1 MEASEP
7 VELLASTGD
16 AAIDRIIRGIVTIF
30 EASFPERVRGY
41 YLLGSYAV
49 GAAVAI
55 SDIDLLLLFAGTLD
69 ARERAQAERL
79 AQGCALLSP
88 TRLDIILCDEATI
101 LHDVVLLKHGGKLVY
116 GADTRA
122 SLPLPPLA
130 DYTRE
135 TLDAARYFM
144 TRILRGVERLTY
156 PLAYPDPTGEFYGYD
171 TIRIPEWYPPETERG
186 VKELV
191 TTATRV
197 ARASLALRVGRYA
210 GSKGG
215 SATDYR
221 TYIGDEWIDLLAAL
235 YTNGKLRW
243 GYAVP
248 ADPAERRLLRDLCG
262 QMLAFENDFLAR
274 YRVYL
279 LGLLGAGDASA
290 RAHARQKLAE
300 VNYPDDEVHAALRAD
315 AAADAANDAA
325 AD

>member
-1 MEASEP
+1 MDTLEP

-30 EASFPERVRGY
+30 EASLPARVRGY
-41 YLLGSYAV
+41 YLLGSYAA

-55 SDIDLLLLFAGTLD
+55 SDIDLLPLFAETLD
-69 ARERAQAERL
+69 THERAQAERL
-79 AQGCALLSP
+79 AQACALLSP
-88 TRLDIILCDEATI
+88 TRLDIILRDEATI
-101 LHDVVLLKHGGKLVY
+101 AQDVVLLKHGGQLVY

-144 TRILRGVERLTY
+144 SRILRGAERLTY

-171 TIRIPEWYPPETERG
+171 TIRIPEWYPPETQRG

-191 TTATRV
+191 TTATRM
-197 ARASLALRVGRYA
+197 ARASLALRAGRYT

-215 SATDYR
+215 SAADYCA
-221 TYIGDEWIDLLAAL
+221 YIGDEWSDLLAAI
-235 YTNGKLRW
+235 YANGKLRW

-248 ADPAERRLLRDLCG
+248 AAPDERRLLRDLCG

-279 LGLLGAGDASA
+279 LGLLRIGDASE
-290 RAHARQKLAE
+290 RVHARQKLAE
-300 VNYPDDEVHAALRAD
+300 VSYPDDEVRAALQ
-315 AAADAANDAA
+315 ADAANDEA

>member
-1 MEASEP
+1 METPDATEP
-7 VELLASTGD
+7 VELLMSTGD
-16 AAIDRIIRGIVTIF
+16 AAIDCIIRGIVTVF
-30 EASFPERVRGY
+30 EVCFPARVRGY
-41 YLLGSYAV
+41 YLLGSYAD

-55 SDIDLLLLFAGTLD
+55 SDIDLLPLFADTLD
-69 ARERAQAERL
+69 AHERAQAERL
-79 AQGCALLSP
+79 TQGCALLSP

-101 LHDVVLLKHGGKLVY
+101 TRDVVLLKHGGQLVY

-122 SLPLPPLA
+122 SLALPPLS

-144 TRILRGVERLTY
+144 TRILRGAERLVYPLTY
-156 PLAYPDPTGEFYGYD
+156 PDPDGAFYGYD
-171 TIRIPEWYPPETERG
+171 TIHIPEWYPPGAERG

-191 TTATRV
+191 TTATRM
-197 ARASLALRVGRYA
+197 ARASLALRAGRYT

-221 TYIGDEWIDLLAAL
+221 IYLGDEWSDLLEAI

-248 ADPAERRLLRDLCG
+248 TGPAERLLLRDLCG
-262 QMLAFENDFLAR
+262 HMLAFENDFLAR

-279 LGLLGAGDASA
+279 LGLLRSDDVGE
-290 RAHARQKLAE
+290 RAHARQKLRE
-300 VNYPDDEVHAALRAD
+300 IIYSDDEEVRAALAAEASSD
-315 AAADAANDAA
+315 AP
-325 AD
+325 